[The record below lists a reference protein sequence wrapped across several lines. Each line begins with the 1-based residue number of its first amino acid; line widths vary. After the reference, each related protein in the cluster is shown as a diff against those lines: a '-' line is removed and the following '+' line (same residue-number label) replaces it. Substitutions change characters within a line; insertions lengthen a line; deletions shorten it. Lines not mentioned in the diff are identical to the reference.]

1 MKQNRQMIFLAVLVV
16 VLAIGGPSWLARK
29 QAAGLDLKTKATDE
43 QVKALKSKTDQAKI
57 VKKNKAN
64 YTAALDKARAA
75 MPSDNDVK
83 GAIRSLQ
90 SLAIAS
96 GLEWVGYSSSNIV
109 DASVK
114 GTVKDK
120 APAPTKEEAA
130 ALAKAAK
137 SAGPTTTVAAGVSA
151 PQTFT
156 IGGFDLSINVKGTRT
171 DVLGYLEKI
180 RSLPSPSRLFVVTS
194 VALDLKRGIGAA
206 DASGDRSLEA
216 QISVHAT
223 GFAGSQPVNAEKA
236 NAGSTPTTTVAAG
249 ATPKP
254 VAPAQTTTAVAAAA
268 PAPAAVKSTTT
279 VASAPASDTTST
291 TSSSA

>member
-1 MKQNRQMIFLAVLVV
+1 MKQNRQMIMLAVLVV

-29 QAAGLDLKTKATDE
+29 QAAGLDLKTKATND
-43 QVKALKSKTDQAKI
+43 QVKALKSKTDQAKV

-96 GLEWVGYSSSNIV
+96 GLEWIGYSSSNIV
-109 DASVK
+109 DASTK
-114 GTVKDK
+114 GGVKDK

-137 SAGPTTTVAAGVSA
+137 SAGPTTTVAAGASA
-151 PQTFT
+151 PQTFAT
-156 IGGFDLSINVKGTRT
+156 GGFDLSISVKGTRT
-171 DVLGYLEKI
+171 DVLGYLEKV
-180 RSLPSPSRLFVVTS
+180 RTLPSPSRLFVVNS
-194 VALDLKRGIGAA
+194 VSLDLKKGTGTPDAA
-206 DASGDRSLEA
+206 GDRVLEA
-216 QISVHAT
+216 QVTLHAV
-223 GFAGSQPVNAEKA
+223 GFAGSQPATAEKA

-254 VAPAQTTTAVAAAA
+254 ITPAPTTTAPAAAA
-268 PAPAAVKSTTT
+268 PAPAAVKSSTT
-279 VASAPASDTTST
+279 VASAPASETTST

>member
-1 MKQNRQMIFLAVLVV
+1 MKQNRQMILLAVLVV

-43 QVKALKSKTDQAKI
+43 QVKVLKGKTDQAKV

-96 GLEWVGYSSSNIV
+96 GLEWIGYSSSNII

-114 GTVKDK
+114 GGVKDK
-120 APAPTKEEAA
+120 APVPTKEEAA

-156 IGGFDLSINVKGTRT
+156 VGGFDLSINVKGTRT

-180 RSLPSPSRLFVVTS
+180 RSLPSPSRLFVVTT
-194 VALDLKRGIGAA
+194 VALDLKRGIGAT
-206 DASGDRSLEA
+206 DAAGDRSLEA
-216 QISVHAT
+216 QVTVHAI
-223 GFAGSQPVNAEKA
+223 GFAGSQPVNAEKV
-236 NAGSTPTTTVAAG
+236 AGSTPTTTVAAG

-254 VAPAQTTTAVAAAA
+254 ITPAPTTTVAAAAA
-268 PAPAAVKSTTT
+268 PAPAPIKSATTA
-279 VASAPASDTTST
+279 ASAPAPDTSST

>member
-1 MKQNRQMIFLAVLVV
+1 MKQNRQMIFFAVLIV

-29 QAAGLDLKTKATDE
+29 QAAGLDVKTKATDA
-43 QVKALKSKTDQAKI
+43 QVKVLKGKTDQAKV

-64 YTAALDKARAA
+64 YISALDKARAA

-90 SLAIAS
+90 SLAVAS
-96 GLEWVGYSSSNIV
+96 GLEWIGYSSSNIV
-109 DASVK
+109 DASVNG
-114 GTVKDK
+114 GTKDK

-137 SAGPTTTVAAGVSA
+137 SAGPTTTVAASSA
-151 PQTFT
+151 APATFAT
-156 IGGFDLSINVKGTRT
+156 GGFDLSISVKGTRT

-180 RSLPSPSRLFVVTS
+180 RTLPSPSRLFVVNS
-194 VALDLKRGIGAA
+194 VSLDLKKGLGTP
-206 DASGDRSLEA
+206 DASGDRALEA
-216 QISVHAT
+216 QVNLHAV
-223 GFAGSQPVNAEKA
+223 GFAGSQPVNAERA
-236 NAGSTPTTTVAAG
+236 AGSTPTTTVAAG

-254 VAPAQTTTAVAAAA
+254 ITQAPTTAAA
-268 PAPAAVKSTTT
+268 PAPAAVKSPTT

>member
-43 QVKALKSKTDQAKI
+43 QVKALKGKTDQAKV

-96 GLEWVGYSSSNIV
+96 GLEWIGYSSSNIV

-114 GTVKDK
+114 GGVKDK
-120 APAPTKEEAA
+120 APVPTKEEAA

-156 IGGFDLSINVKGTRT
+156 VGGFDLSINVKGTRT

-194 VALDLKRGIGAA
+194 VALDLKRGVGAT
-206 DASGDRSLEA
+206 DASGDRALEA
-216 QISVHAT
+216 QVTVHAI

-236 NAGSTPTTTVAAG
+236 AGSTPTTTVAA
-249 ATPKP
+249 
-254 VAPAQTTTAVAAAA
+254 
-268 PAPAAVKSTTT
+268 APAAVKSPTT
-279 VASAPASDTTST
+279 VVSAPASDTTST